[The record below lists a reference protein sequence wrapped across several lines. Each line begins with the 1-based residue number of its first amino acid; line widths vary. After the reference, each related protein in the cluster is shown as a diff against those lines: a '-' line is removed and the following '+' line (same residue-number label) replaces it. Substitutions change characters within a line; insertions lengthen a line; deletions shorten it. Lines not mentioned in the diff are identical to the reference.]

1 MLDGYGQPI
10 LLIIIAV
17 RAIFALKIVILSFG
31 PKLDEFQHIK
41 WSNWFIRQLTTSSIV
56 TISC

>member
-17 RAIFALKIVILSFG
+17 GAGFALMIVILSFG
-31 PKLDEFQHIK
+31 PKLDEFQHK
-41 WSNWFIRQLTTSSIV
+41 
-56 TISC
+56 

>member
-17 RAIFALKIVILSFG
+17 GAVFALMIVILSFG
-31 PKLDEFQHIK
+31 PKLDEFQHK
-41 WSNWFIRQLTTSSIV
+41 WSNWFIRQLTTSSFV